1 MSAEYK
7 VHITLNDCEV
17 TTGCLDFDFFKNS
30 KESCAE
36 CFDQYVDTM
45 IEKLESKLD
54 VGFSNIVVSVPSE
67 LISDGFIYPKKFR
80 LHSTDEHVEIRKWDE
95 SHILIAGSRT
105 PELKL
110 TGKKVPLRTS
120 TNSRAM
126 IDFERAILQ
135 MSGFDVVRKCKQYL
149 EMYMSKSDLRD
160 WCKEKLKELES

>member
-7 VHITLNDCEV
+7 VHITLNDCRV
-17 TTGCLDFDFFKNS
+17 TTECLDFDFFKNS
-30 KESCAE
+30 KEACAE
-36 CFDQYVDTM
+36 YFDQYVDRM
-45 IEKLESKLD
+45 IESLESKLD

-95 SHILIAGSRT
+95 AHILIAGSRT

-120 TNSRAM
+120 ANIRAM
-126 IDFERAILQ
+126 IDFERAISQ
-135 MSGFDVVRKCKQYL
+135 MTGSDVVRKCKQYL
-149 EMYMSKSDLRD
+149 EEYMSKSDLRD
-160 WCKEKLKELES
+160 WCKEKLKELGS